1 MTDAN
6 QRAKGGP
13 HYAYAIVAACIAITC
28 LPCALVLSC
37 AGIFFTPVSE
47 FFGVPKATFTLYFSI
62 LNLAMMVALP
72 VSGKIMGRCDL
83 RALLS
88 GCVALCGAGCIGM
101 GLCQQMWQF
110 YVCGAVMGV
119 GLAPLLYLAIP
130 TLINAWF
137 VKRVGFFV
145 GLCMAFTG
153 IGGVIF
159 NPVGTALI
167 AGGAESWRVAYMV
180 FGVII
185 LVGTLPFTLLVIRN
199 TPADKGLLPLGAI
212 QAPDVDS
219 PAGSAAGV
227 TEPMNGTTSGLT
239 LAQALRSPA
248 FFAVLLFSGLITL
261 NQNIYQFLPSYASSF
276 ADSLPA
282 VAAASGVVASACM
295 GGQAVGKVLLGIIN
309 DRSVHAGICLGVG
322 AGIAGVTLMWLAP
335 AQIALLLAGAFLFG
349 IAYAMTT
356 VQTPLLTRTVF
367 GGADYTNIYSKIT
380 MVGALMGTV
389 SAVAWSF
396 IVDSAGGYPLM
407 FMVGYVLLA
416 SCGTLA
422 LYALGW
428 KRKHATA

>member
-1 MTDAN
+1 MTVTN
-6 QRAKGGP
+6 LRISGRP
-13 HYAYAIVAACIAITC
+13 HYAYAIVAACMAITC

-37 AGIFFTPVSE
+37 AGIFFTPVSD

-72 VSGKIMGRCDL
+72 ASGKFMGKCDL

-101 GLCQQMWQF
+101 GLCWQMWQF
-110 YVCGAVMGV
+110 YVCGAVMGI

-159 NPVGTALI
+159 NPVGSALI
-167 AGGAESWRVAYMV
+167 AGDAEGWRVAYMV

-185 LVGTLPFTLLVIRN
+185 LAGTLPFTLLVIRN
-199 TPADKGLLPLGAI
+199 TPADKGLLPFGATR
-212 QAPDVDS
+212 AAHPAS
-219 PAGSAAGV
+219 PTGSTAEA
-227 TEPMNGTTSGLT
+227 TESMDDATSGLT

-248 FFAVLLFSGLITL
+248 FFAVLIFSGLITL
-261 NQNIYQFLPSYASSF
+261 NQNIYQFLPSYVSSF

-282 VAAASGVVASACM
+282 VAAVSGVVASACM
-295 GGQAVGKVLLGIIN
+295 GGQAVGKVLLGTIN

-322 AGIAGVTLMWLAP
+322 SGIAGLTLMWLIP
-335 AQIALLLAGAFLFG
+335 GQIALLLVGAFLFG

-407 FMVGYVLLA
+407 FILGYVLLA
-416 SCGTLA
+416 SCGALA
-422 LYALGW
+422 LYALAWRSRGE
-428 KRKHATA
+428 TA

>member
-1 MTDAN
+1 MTNAN

-72 VSGKIMGRCDL
+72 VSGKIMGKCDL

-101 GLCQQMWQF
+101 ALCQQMWQF
-110 YVCGAVMGV
+110 YACGAVMGI

-167 AGGAESWRVAYMV
+167 AGGTESWRMAYMV

-185 LVGTLPFTLLVIRN
+185 LVGTLPFTLFAIRN
-199 TPADKGLLPLGAI
+199 TPADKGLLPFGAT
-212 QAPDVDS
+212 QAPDADS
-219 PAGSAAGV
+219 PASSAAGAA
-227 TEPMNGTTSGLT
+227 EPMNGTTSGLT

-282 VAAASGVVASACM
+282 VAAASGVIASACM

-322 AGIAGVTLMWLAP
+322 AGVAGVTLMWLAP
-335 AQIALLLAGAFLFG
+335 AQIALFLAGAFLFG

-407 FMVGYVLLA
+407 FIMGYVLLA
-416 SCGTLA
+416 SCGALA
-422 LYALGW
+422 LYALAW
-428 KRKHATA
+428 KRKHAAA

>member
-1 MTDAN
+1 MTDTN

-28 LPCALVLSC
+28 LPCALILSC
-37 AGIFFTPVSE
+37 AGIFFTPVSK

-72 VSGKIMGRCDL
+72 VSGKFMGKCDL

-101 GLCQQMWQF
+101 GFCQQMWQF
-110 YVCGAVMGV
+110 YVCGAVMGI

-199 TPADKGLLPLGAI
+199 TPADKGLLPFGAT
-212 QAPDVDS
+212 QAPDAAS
-219 PAGSAAGV
+219 PVGSTARAV
-227 TEPMNGTTSGLT
+227 EPVNDTTSGLT
-239 LAQALRSPA
+239 LAQALHSPA
-248 FFAVLLFSGLITL
+248 FFAVLAFSGLITL

-309 DRSVHAGICLGVG
+309 DRSVRAGICLGVG
-322 AGIAGVTLMWLAP
+322 AGIAGMTLMWLVP
-335 AQIALLLAGAFLFG
+335 GQIALLLTGAFLFG

-407 FMVGYVLLA
+407 FMMGYVLLA
-416 SCGTLA
+416 SCGALA
-422 LYALGW
+422 LYALAW
-428 KRKHATA
+428 KHGHVAT